1 MIDVTATLEKH
12 NNIVSELS
20 RGSQKFVV
28 AICDGC
34 EKVRDV
40 KFRNYRNLCV
50 QCAQAQT
57 GAKKAMAWTDER
69 RKTQG
74 AAISASWTD
83 ERKEAQR
90 KEMLGEKNH
99 NFGKPMTEDAKQ
111 KLREKA
117 TGRTHTEETK
127 GEMSKTR
134 KGVPKSE
141 EMKHKLSITRTGTN
155 HTEETKDKISE
166 TKTGSCYSEE
176 ACARMS
182 IAHIGLV
189 DGENNPMFG
198 TTRSDETRRRQSA
211 TNQGITYDEWEE
223 FAKESPYCPKF
234 NERCRESNRDKYGR
248 RCFLS
253 GTTEDE
259 NGQKLSVHHVDMN
272 KAQGCDGHSWKLVP
286 LTVKFHSISHTPLW
300 TARIQYLLNH
310 VWRPKPL

>member
-40 KFRNYRNLCV
+40 KFRNYRDLCV
-50 QCAQAQT
+50 QCAQAKT
-57 GAKKAMAWTDER
+57 GAKK
-69 RKTQG
+69 
-74 AAISASWTD
+74 SASMMGKNVGKVRT
-83 ERKEAQR
+83 EETKHRISVSTS
-90 KEMLGEKNH
+90 GEKNH
-99 NFGKPMTEDAKQ
+99 NFGKPMTEGAKQ
-111 KLREKA
+111 KLREYR

-127 GEMSKTR
+127 ANMSKTR
-134 KGVPKSE
+134 KGVSKSE
-141 EMKHKLSITRTGTN
+141 EMKHKLSIARTGTN

-166 TKTGSCYSEE
+166 TKANSDYSSGRGKEKSPSHCHNISK
-176 ACARMS
+176 ATR
-182 IAHIGLV
+182 
-189 DGENNPMFG
+189 GENNPNFG
-198 TTRSDETRRRQSA
+198 KIFSEDTRQRMSA
-211 TNQGITYDEWEE
+211 TLQGISYDDWEE

-253 GTTEDE
+253 GTTEDD

-272 KAQGCDGHSWKLVP
+272 KNQGCDGHAWKLVP

-300 TARIQYLLNH
+300 TARIQYLLNN
-310 VWRPKPL
+310 VW